1 MAVFRRFYRIR
12 PLSAVL
18 LCLPGALLCLWYAWN
33 AYANF
38 DRYRRSTGKE
48 TSLTVEDFH
57 IQLFDVLRRDLRR
70 LLMPSTPDRS
80 RIERFQFHM
89 SSAQMDALEAGAQ
102 LESKRPYVSAKLERN
117 AALMDLELRLR
128 GQQHWHLLGKK
139 KSMKIRLPRGVLLDG
154 HRVFNLLSSPDP
166 MMVGEQII
174 LDLSR
179 ERGVLTPEY
188 SFARVKVNGADL
200 GVFHYE
206 AQPDESVLRL
216 NQRMPG
222 SMYSGNLPGSVETEE
237 LWRDTQRWK
246 KVAWRNEEEEKDR
259 SELKRLLDHIRS
271 ASVRG
276 FAEFARREID
286 LQAFATFDALDVIF
300 GVEEHDFR
308 QNHKLYFDPYKGR
321 WEPVAWDFQGFRHDP
336 LFNLVDNPLL
346 LRLKLVPEYL
356 SLRNRILYNLL
367 VSDCSVSSVRNRG
380 MKTIR
385 KLAPELAADPYWE
398 AYKLLPRVD
407 RFHRRMMRPMNLRRL
422 AMVFESE
429 MTTFSQRHAFLVN
442 ELQKNPLWLLLGDKG
457 ESATAVHLLVDG
469 RAGIRLVGFHATWPA
484 ECRGTTWQVLKEGLP
499 VTKASAGDYAEVS
512 GPLELHPG
520 VKLIKRENPSR
531 GRGEVRAEMVP
542 VSYPFLIQS
551 GCSPSR
557 IEVEGV
563 HLATGSRI
571 RSRPVV
577 PGVQQRLPERT
588 LKPDDVPRLV
598 AGEVSAHV
606 WLLQPPAPESVR
618 LGPGNVDI
626 EETRVFEPHQTVFI
640 AAGTS
645 LKMGKDAS
653 LVFFGPVAFQGT
665 AKEPIKV
672 KSSSKEP
679 WGGIALQ
686 GPTTSGSY
694 LEHVQAVGGTAAG
707 SATVPYPAMVNI
719 HDTKNIAVRNCR
731 FGKNN
736 GTQDVFH
743 AAYVE
748 SLTVEDTLVE
758 DAASDAF
765 DLEFVSGMLKRVR
778 VHRAKDEGLDL
789 MGSKM
794 ELVDSVLVGCAG
806 NGISAGEET
815 DLRVRDTL
823 VAGSKVGALAKN
835 ASVVELSDSLL
846 YRNEIGI
853 QVYRRDVRFQG
864 ESKVTSDVLF
874 VVDSRKG
881 VKRDDR
887 SRDSLD
893 LGRIQRRLPQAGVL
907 DHLAKDVL
915 ALRSWEELPGW
926 MEGHLKGGER

>member
-1 MAVFRRFYRIR
+1 MR
-12 PLSAVL
+12 PLAAVL
-18 LCLPGALLCLWYAWN
+18 LCLPGVLLCLWYAWH
-33 AYANF
+33 AYASL
-38 DRYRRSTGKE
+38 DRYKRGQRGE
-48 TSLTVEDFH
+48 VSLTAEDFH
-57 IQLFDVLRRDLRR
+57 ISLFDVLRRDLRR
-70 LLMPSTPDRS
+70 FLMQSPPDRS
-80 RIERFQFHM
+80 KIERFQFHM
-89 SSAQMDALEAGAQ
+89 SSAQMDALEEGAK
-102 LESKRPYVSAKLERN
+102 LESKRPYVSAKLERG
-117 AALMDLELRLR
+117 AELMDLELRLR

-139 KSMKIRLPRGVLLDG
+139 KSMKIRLPRGALLDG

-179 ERGVLTPEY
+179 KHGVLTPQY
-188 SFARVKVNGADL
+188 SFARVKINGADL

-216 NQRMPG
+216 NRRMPG
-222 SMYSGNLPGSVETEE
+222 SMYSGNLPGSVETGE
-237 LWRDTQRWK
+237 LWKDTQRWK
-246 KVAWRNEEEEKDR
+246 KVAWRNEAEERER
-259 SELKRLLDHIRS
+259 GELKRLLDNIRS
-271 ASVRG
+271 ASVRD
-276 FAEFARREID
+276 FAKFARQEID
-286 LQAFATFDALDVIF
+286 LEAFATFDALDVVF
-300 GVEEHDFR
+300 GVGEHDFR
-308 QNHKLYFDPYKGR
+308 QNHKYYYDPYKGR

-336 LFNLVDNPLL
+336 LFNRVDNPLL

-356 SLRNRILYNLL
+356 SLRNRIIYELL
-367 VSDCSVSSVRNRG
+367 VSDCSVSAVRDRG
-380 MKTIR
+380 MKIIR

-407 RFHRRMMRPMNLRRL
+407 RFRRRMMRPMNLRRL
-422 AMVFESE
+422 ALVFESE
-429 MTTFSQRHAFLVN
+429 MSTFSRRRTFLMN

-469 RAGIRLVGFHATWPA
+469 RAGIRLVGFRATWPA
-484 ECRGTTWQVLKEGLP
+484 ECRGTSWQVLKEGLP
-499 VTKASAGDYAEVS
+499 VTKASTGDYAEVS

-520 VKLIKRENPSR
+520 VKLIPRENPGR
-531 GRGEVRAEMVP
+531 GEGEVRAEMAP
-542 VSYPFLIQS
+542 ASYPFLIQS
-551 GCSPSR
+551 GCAPSR
-557 IEVEGV
+557 IEAEGV
-563 HLATGSRI
+563 HLATGARI

-577 PGVQQRLPERT
+577 PEVQKRLPERM

-606 WLLQPPAPESVR
+606 WLLQPPARESVR
-618 LGPGNVDI
+618 LGPGTVEV
-626 EETRVFEPHQTVFI
+626 EETRIFEAHQTVFI
-640 AAGTS
+640 AAGTTF
-645 LKMGKDAS
+645 LMGKDAS
-653 LVFFGPVAFQGT
+653 LIFFGPVAFQGT
-665 AKEPIKV
+665 AREPIKV

-686 GPTTSGSY
+686 GPATIGSY
-694 LEHVQAVGGTAAG
+694 LKHVRAEGGRAP
-707 SATVPYPAMVNI
+707 SSPTVPYPAMVNI
-719 HDTKNIAVRNCR
+719 HDTKDIAVRNCR
-731 FGKNN
+731 FSKDN
-736 GTQDVFH
+736 GAEDVFH
-743 AAYVE
+743 AAYVK
-748 SLTVEDTLVE
+748 SLTIEDTLVE

-789 MGSKM
+789 MGSKL
-794 ELVDSVLVGCAG
+794 ELVDSVFLGCSG

-846 YRNEIGI
+846 YRNEVGI

-864 ESKVTSDVLF
+864 DSKVSSDVLF
-874 VVDSRKG
+874 VVDSEKG
-881 VKRDDR
+881 VKRDDS

-915 ALRSWEELPGW
+915 ALQSWEELPAW
-926 MEGHLKGGER
+926 MEGHLKGDGQ

>member
-1 MAVFRRFYRIR
+1 LAVFRRFYRIR
-12 PLSAVL
+12 PLSALL
-18 LCLPGALLCLWYAWN
+18 LCLPGFLLCLWYAWH
-33 AYANF
+33 AYASL
-38 DRYRRSTGKE
+38 DRYRRGQKRE
-48 TSLTVEDFH
+48 VSLTLEDFH
-57 IQLFDVLRRDLRR
+57 ISLFDVLRRDLQRF
-70 LLMPSTPDRS
+70 LMPSPPDRS
-80 RIERFQFHM
+80 KLERFQFHM
-89 SSAQMDALEAGAQ
+89 SSAQMDALEDGAK
-102 LESKRPYVSAKLERN
+102 LESKRPYVSAQLERG
-117 AALMDLELRLR
+117 AELMDLELRLR
-128 GQQHWHLLGKK
+128 GQRHWHLLGKK
-139 KSMKIRLPRGVLLDG
+139 KSMKIRLPKGTLLDG

-166 MMVGEQII
+166 MMVGEKII

-179 ERGVLTPEY
+179 KHGVLTPKY
-188 SFARVKVNGADL
+188 SFARVKINGADL

-222 SMYSGNLPGSVETEE
+222 SMYSGNLPGSVETGE

-259 SELKRLLDHIRS
+259 GELKRLLDQIRS
-271 ASVRG
+271 ANVRD

-300 GVEEHDFR
+300 GVEEHDWR

-356 SLRNRILYNLL
+356 SLRNRIIYDLL
-367 VSDCSVSSVRNRG
+367 VSDCSVSAVRNRG
-380 MKTIR
+380 MKIIR
-385 KLAPELAADPYWE
+385 RLAPDLAADPYWE

-422 AMVFESE
+422 ALVFESE
-429 MTTFSQRHAFLVN
+429 MTTFAQRHAYLMN
-442 ELQKNPLWLLLGDKG
+442 DLQKNPLWLLLGDKG

-469 RAGIRLVGFHATWPA
+469 RAGVRLVGFRATWPS
-484 ECRGTTWQVLKEGLP
+484 ECKGTTWQVLKEGLP
-499 VTKASAGDYAEVS
+499 VTKTSTGDYAEVS

-520 VKLIKRENPSR
+520 VELIKRENPGR

-542 VSYPFLIQS
+542 ASYPFLIQS
-551 GCSPSR
+551 GCAPSR
-557 IEVEGV
+557 IEAEGV

-571 RSRPVV
+571 RSRSLV
-577 PGVQQRLPERT
+577 PEVQQRLPGRM
-588 LKPDDVPRLV
+588 LKPDDIPQLV
-598 AGEVSAHV
+598 AGEVSAHL

-618 LGPGNVDI
+618 LGPGSVEI
-626 EETRVFEPHQTVFI
+626 EETRVFGAHQTAFI
-640 AAGTS
+640 AAGTIF
-645 LKMGKDAS
+645 KMGKDAS
-653 LVFFGPVAFQGT
+653 LIFHGPVAFQGT
-665 AKEPIKV
+665 AKEPIRV
-672 KSSSKEP
+672 KSSSGEP

-686 GPTTSGSY
+686 GPATAGSY
-694 LEHVQAVGGTAAG
+694 FDYVRAEGGTKPG
-707 SATVPYPAMVNI
+707 SATIPYPAMVNI
-719 HDTKNIAVRNCR
+719 HDTGTIAVRNCR
-731 FGKNN
+731 FSRDAGAE
-736 GTQDVFH
+736 DVLH

-748 SLTVEDTLVE
+748 GLSIEDTLVE
-758 DAASDAF
+758 DASSDAF
-765 DLEFVSGMLKRVR
+765 DLEFVSGTLKRVR

-789 MGSKM
+789 MGSKV
-794 ELVDSVLVGCAG
+794 ELVDGVLLGCGG

-815 DLRVRDTL
+815 ELRVRDTL

-846 YRNEIGI
+846 YKNQTGI

-864 ESKVTSDVLF
+864 DSKVSSDVLF
-874 VVDSRKG
+874 VVDSKKT
-881 VKRDDR
+881 VKRDDL

-893 LGRIQRRLPQAGVL
+893 VGRIQRRLPRFGVL

-915 ALRSWEELPGW
+915 ALDSWEGLPAW
-926 MEGHLKGGER
+926 VEGNMKGAAQ